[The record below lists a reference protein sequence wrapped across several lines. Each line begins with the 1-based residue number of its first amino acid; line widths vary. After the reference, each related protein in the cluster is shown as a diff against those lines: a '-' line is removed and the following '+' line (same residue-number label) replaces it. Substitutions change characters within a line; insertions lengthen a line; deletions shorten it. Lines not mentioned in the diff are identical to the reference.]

1 MDADQTKA
9 FALAADMLEGE
20 LGHSKFLKAALD
32 NEQAKTKALNDQI
45 ESERTSHQQELSA
58 LQQEL
63 DLLHQEG
70 KRKDASLAELQRA
83 AGTTRPALAALE
95 KSVQTSFTAL
105 NNSVAF
111 IENKIRNMKD
121 VEPTAVDLSGVM
133 QKLSSL
139 QSQVIA
145 LINKEPR
152 QPSSEWIFT
161 PQRDMNGNI
170 ANVTA
175 RRK

>member
-1 MDADQTKA
+1 MDMMQALKA
-9 FALAADMLEGE
+9 TEREVALTDELRITISDLRKQIGE
-20 LGHSKFLKAALD
+20 LGKQLYSA
-32 NEQAKTKALNDQI
+32 N
-45 ESERTSHQQELSA
+45 QEN
-58 LQQEL
+58 
-63 DLLHQEG
+63 

-83 AGTTRPALAALE
+83 AGTTRPALVALE

-121 VEPTAVDLSGVM
+121 VEPTAIDLSGVM

-145 LINKEPR
+145 LINKEPQ

-161 PQRDMNGNI
+161 PQRDVNGNI
-170 ANVTA
+170 ANVIA